1 MGLRERLA
9 TIGASGPIRVFPVTG
24 AGSRADVSLLRLR
37 PEIDLVDSPRHATV
51 LLVAGVFTSDE
62 IPGLAQVHD
71 QLAPPRATV
80 RWGSP
85 LDDMATSA
93 QRTGTPD
100 DIVDTIRL
108 VTARLYR
115 DPSLSEPPVLPDV
128 DHVEWRGVGPYG
140 HGGKGMTG
148 GTPYGRAMAER
159 APARD
164 GLELD
169 QLPLTVGPWASPL
182 PPGMTMHLKLQ
193 GDVIQEAELLRS
205 PVASD
210 PPNIFT
216 KALSTPQRV
225 ADLEMARAS
234 HHLLWLGEALRVH
247 GLDALGLRAIG
258 LADTLGPG
266 SSRPVTR
273 LLKMVR
279 HSGIF
284 SLALSG
290 TGTLDHHG
298 GLDGL
303 GPVSRAS
310 GYEDDARS
318 ADPAYRELGFR
329 TITHESGDSADRWRQ
344 RLAEIDQSLDLA
356 GRAREST
363 AFGSGVVETPRGRIE
378 TGGSQPSTVLV
389 RRLGGWLAGLEW
401 GDAVSMIWSL
411 DIDPGAPAPVEMAAV
426 ETAAEP

>member
-1 MGLRERLA
+1 
-9 TIGASGPIRVFPVTG
+9 
-24 AGSRADVSLLRLR
+24 
-37 PEIDLVDSPRHATV
+37 
-51 LLVAGVFTSDE
+51 
-62 IPGLAQVHD
+62 
-71 QLAPPRATV
+71 
-80 RWGSP
+80 
-85 LDDMATSA
+85 
-93 QRTGTPD
+93 
-100 DIVDTIRL
+100 
-108 VTARLYR
+108 
-115 DPSLSEPPVLPDV
+115 
-128 DHVEWRGVGPYG
+128 
-140 HGGKGMTG
+140 
-148 GTPYGRAMAER
+148 
-159 APARD
+159 
-164 GLELD
+164 
-169 QLPLTVGPWASPL
+169 
-182 PPGMTMHLKLQ
+182 MTMHLKLQ
-193 GDVIQEAELLRS
+193 GDVIQEAELLQP

-210 PPNIFT
+210 PPDIFT

-225 ADLEMARAS
+225 ADLELARAS

-266 SSRPVTR
+266 SSRAVNR

-284 SLALSG
+284 SLALGG

-318 ADPAYRELGFR
+318 AEPAYRELGFR
-329 TITHESGDSADRWRQ
+329 TITHVSGDSADRWRQ
-344 RLAEIDQSLDLA
+344 RLAEIDQSLGLV
-356 GRAREST
+356 GRAGEAT

-378 TGGSQPSTVLV
+378 TDGSQPSTVLLG
-389 RRLGGWLAGLEW
+389 RLGEWLAGLEW

-426 ETAAEP
+426 EKVAEP